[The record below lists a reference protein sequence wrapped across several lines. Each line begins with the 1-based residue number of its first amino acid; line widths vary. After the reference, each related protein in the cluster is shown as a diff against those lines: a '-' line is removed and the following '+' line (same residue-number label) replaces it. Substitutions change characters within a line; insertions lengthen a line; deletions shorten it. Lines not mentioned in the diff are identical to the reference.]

1 MFADHTPAT
10 APTASR
16 RLMEATTAKLGYLPS
31 AVARMAES
39 PHLLDAFLKTSAMFE
54 QTTLDPL
61 AREVLIM
68 TVATRNGC
76 HLCVAMHTAKLT
88 ALQADQPVITA
99 LRQGKPLDDD
109 RLEAVRTFTI
119 EVLDTAGQVSDEA
132 LTNFTAQGFTAQN
145 ALEVVMGI
153 GVYTMSTLANR
164 LIDAPV
170 DEPLAAFA

>member
-1 MFADHTPAT
+1 MFADHTPST

-16 RLMEATTAKLGYLPS
+16 RLMEGTTAKLGYLPS

-39 PHLLDAFLKTSAMFE
+39 PHLLEAFLKTSAMFE

-61 AREVLIM
+61 ARETLIM

-76 HLCVAMHTAKLT
+76 HLCVAMHSAKLT
-88 ALQADQPVITA
+88 ALDAPRPVITA
-99 LRQGKPLDDD
+99 LREGKPLDDE
-109 RLEAVRTFTI
+109 RLEAVRAFTI
-119 EVLDTAGQVSDEA
+119 EVLDTAGQVSPEA
-132 LTNFTAQGFTAQN
+132 LANFTAQGFTAQN

-164 LIDAPV
+164 LTDAPI
-170 DEPLAAFA
+170 DQPLAAFA